1 VARTLERRA
10 RGARFFLAGGGG
22 GEASRFGEGRP
33 AALRL
38 AGREVVAAAAGATSG
53 AGAGPGVGATG
64 PAVVAPSLA
73 ASAGPARVSSLP
85 EPGLPGRPSF
95 FRTWPKRVWDY
106 QVSGVIIFHVNGER
120 ESRTNPGNLF
130 VFEAAGLSN
139 PDPVDVVLHPV
150 EADKRPQHV
159 DVCRGRLG
167 RGRRCRVG
175 YLIVGR
181 HFLLVLESDDQRSLL
196 ASAHVGD
203 EVETPVNGGVISFT
217 TEN

>member
-1 VARTLERRA
+1 MARTLERRA
-10 RGARFFLAGGGG
+10 RGARFFLACGGG
-22 GEASRFGEGRP
+22 GEASRFGEGGP

-38 AGREVVAAAAGATSG
+38 AGREVVAAAAGA
-53 AGAGPGVGATG
+53 GPGVAS
-64 PAVVAPSLA
+64 SLA

-106 QVSGVIIFHVNGER
+106 QVSGVIIFHIKGER

-130 VFEAAGLSN
+130 VFEAAGFSN
-139 PDPVDVVLHPV
+139 PDPVNVVLHPV
-150 EADKRPQHV
+150 KADKRPQHV

-175 YLIVGR
+175 HLIVGR
-181 HFLLVLESDDQRSLL
+181 HFLLVLESDDHRSLL
-196 ASAHVGD
+196 ASAHLGD
-203 EVETPVNGGVISFT
+203 EFETPVNGGVISFT
-217 TEN
+217 TES